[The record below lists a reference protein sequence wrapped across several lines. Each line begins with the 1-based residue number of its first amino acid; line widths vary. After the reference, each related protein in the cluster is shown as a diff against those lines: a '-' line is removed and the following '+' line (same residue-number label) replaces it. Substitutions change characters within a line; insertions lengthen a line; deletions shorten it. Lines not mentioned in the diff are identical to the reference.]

1 MVATVALQRTR
12 IVMTPTNDHDRL
24 IDEALS
30 LLRDAMAENKTAL
43 SAANLHPAES
53 NDVEERPLP
62 VDALPITKTVAVV
75 ETKRFD
81 SLPAAQQSVT
91 ERASQMP
98 VPGPVD
104 EQQGSL
110 INKTLSMVAVAIS
123 ESTAPEAPH
132 LLHSPVTQ
140 QDKVKEDQAVSLI
153 AEALSMVKG
162 VSPAEPIRD
171 AVGPQSLQQP
181 TRPPGEGPA
190 TPWQGAI
197 AEELTAKERLA
208 MQRADMRERV
218 EMFKATQDRFKRER
232 EEYYAAT
239 MAKVRAATA
248 SVAMSS
254 EPDLS

>member
-1 MVATVALQRTR
+1 
-12 IVMTPTNDHDRL
+12 MTPTNDHDRL

-30 LLRDAMAENKTAL
+30 LLRDAMAEDRTAFW
-43 SAANLHPAES
+43 AAKLHPAES
-53 NDVEERPLP
+53 NDVEERPFP
-62 VDALPITKTVAVV
+62 VDAVPITKTVAVV

-81 SLPAAQQSVT
+81 SVPAAQQSVT
-91 ERASQMP
+91 EQASQVSAP
-98 VPGPVD
+98 VPVQ

-123 ESTAPEAPH
+123 ESIAPEAPH
-132 LLHSPVTQ
+132 LLHSPGAQ

-162 VSPAEPIRD
+162 VTPAEPIRH
-171 AVGPQSLQQP
+171 AVGPRSLQPP

-190 TPWQGAI
+190 TPSQGAI
-197 AEELTAKERLA
+197 AEELTTEERLA

-218 EMFKATQDRFKRER
+218 EMFKANQERFKRER

-239 MAKVRAATA
+239 MAKVRAAIH
-248 SVAMSS
+248 
-254 EPDLS
+254 LSP